1 MISSFVPCLYST
13 VPQYFE
19 DMGYLSPTVKFL
31 CRILEP
37 DNADKSL
44 TWNIPSPRGICIG
57 CNSLLWVLSCL
68 SDKLHGTGTTHNILR
83 SLTLYRAV
91 DKLVYHVI
99 TKIFDRIRIYL
110 NSSAYHIR
118 KTNKYYTFN
127 VFQSVTPEMSYFV
140 LLFTRWEKLEEIRI
154 CYSSGMFVLLRRH
167 RKSS

>member
-31 CRILEP
+31 CRTLEP

-68 SDKLHGTGTTHNILR
+68 SDKLHGTETTHNILR
-83 SLTLYRAV
+83 SLTLYRAL

-127 VFQSVTPEMSYFV
+127 VFPERNARNVIFRFV
-140 LLFTRWEKLEEIRI
+140 VYTVGKVRVNPNLLLFGHVRFITEA
-154 CYSSGMFVLLRRH
+154 S
-167 RKSS
+167 